1 MLRRAGIA
9 LFLLTLSPSVFAQP
23 TALNEQQRMGQLL
36 VSQSCGVCHF
46 KPQIIAST
54 FGPALSKEFGG
65 RPRRRHAR
73 GDHERNAAYAG
84 LQAQFRAGAS

>member
-1 MLRRAGIA
+1 MRWLNFPRRPSPLRPAGVTFVKSGKSEEAKMLRCAA
-9 LFLLTLSPSVFAQP
+9 LLLFTLTLGPLTLNAHAQP

-54 FGPALSKEFGG
+54 FGPCV
-65 RPRRRHAR
+65 R
-73 GDHERNAAYAG
+73 
-84 LQAQFRAGAS
+84 